1 MPSHKEFCAPCPLG
15 GSFPV
20 RGEGLPRRR
29 LFRVAGT
36 AIVGSYFANVVNP
49 PRLEAASAPALPGTA
64 RNCIFIFMAG
74 APSHSDTRDLK
85 EGAWTP
91 AAFAP
96 TRFGGP
102 PFAQGLMPK
111 IAAQLDRV

>member
-1 MPSHKEFCAPCPLG
+1 MPSHKEICDACTLG

-20 RGEGLPRRR
+20 RGEGLSRRR

-36 AIVGSYFANVVNP
+36 AIVGSYFADVLTP
-49 PRLEAASAPALPGTA
+49 PRLEAASAPALQGTA

-74 APSHSDTRDLK
+74 APSHSDTWDLK

-96 TRFGGP
+96 TSYG
-102 PFAQGLMPK
+102 
-111 IAAQLDRV
+111 DRKSVV